1 MRGGR
6 QISTQLQLC
15 CKNTKPVKCFADIWY
30 HWTQSCSLPCVQ
42 PLRTQLISNWER
54 IWKAIETKR
63 RYDLRTLMN
72 WFWNTVQCAV
82 VGFYLGRSVD
92 GFHGMWQSR
101 SSDLL
106 RAVPELKSILESQPN
121 FRSMHLLHPI
131 LRNRT
136 REPFSAM
143 AKCFNLELDYFFE
156 QVRINLI
163 ARTDLL

>member
-1 MRGGR
+1 M
-6 QISTQLQLC
+6 
-15 CKNTKPVKCFADIWY
+15 
-30 HWTQSCSLPCVQ
+30 
-42 PLRTQLISNWER
+42 LRS
-54 IWKAIETKR
+54 
-63 RYDLRTLMN
+63 LMN
-72 WFWNTVQCAV
+72 LWNVLFRNNVQCAL

-143 AKCFNLELDYFFE
+143 VKCFNLELDYFLNKLKVRWFRNGFWGLRFPPKNERKNSFLLLFDLFSFVFWRKSTTSKNLFE
-156 QVRINLI
+156 INWPLP
-163 ARTDLL
+163 LLVNILCEQPLVLKC